1 MATLPELAN
10 PIATGSPRAPTP
22 NRRENPSSAASRL
35 LEVIYH
41 QERTGLIRYL
51 RRSAGSDAAPDLA
64 QEVFL
69 RAAASG
75 QLPHLINPAG
85 FLYRIARN
93 MLIDRSRRMRCR
105 YEPLS
110 LIEAHDAPVAAEQE
124 YGIEAD
130 DLQAAYEMA
139 LTSLPLRTRQI
150 FIMNRSEEKTY
161 HEIRHELGISIAT
174 VEYHM
179 MKALACIRH
188 AIDAS
193 R

>member
-1 MATLPELAN
+1 
-10 PIATGSPRAPTP
+10 
-22 NRRENPSSAASRL
+22 
-35 LEVIYH
+35 
-41 QERTGLIRYL
+41 
-51 RRSAGSDAAPDLA
+51 
-64 QEVFL
+64 
-69 RAAASG
+69 
-75 QLPHLINPAG
+75 
-85 FLYRIARN
+85 
-93 MLIDRSRRMRCR
+93 MRCR